1 MDSRILHLIG
11 LAKRAGQ
18 LEAGD
23 EPVGAAC
30 RARACRVILV
40 ARDAADN
47 TLRRVRH
54 FADTG
59 QCLWLPIPYGKD
71 ELGAAVGR
79 TSCAMAAVTE
89 IGFASAIVGRLA
101 QEDGET
107 YGAAAEKLAA
117 KAEKAM
123 QRRREQRSHE
133 RNVRR
138 GGKAKKP
145 YIPTR
150 IKREQQSK

>member
-1 MDSRILHLIG
+1 MDKILHLIG

-30 RARACRVILV
+30 RARSCRLLLV

-47 TLRRVRH
+47 TFRRVRH
-54 FADTG
+54 FADAG
-59 QCLWLPIPYGKD
+59 ACLWLSIPCSKD

-79 TSCAMAAVTE
+79 TSCAMVAVTG
-89 IGFASAIVGRLA
+89 IGFASAISAKLA
-101 QEDGET
+101 QVDQER
-107 YGAAAEKLAA
+107 YGPAADKLAA
-117 KAEKAM
+117 KAEKAN
-123 QRRREQRSHE
+123 QRRREQLAHE
-133 RNVRR
+133 KNLRR
-138 GGKAKKP
+138 GGKAQKP

-150 IKREQQSK
+150 IKRGRQSK

>member
-1 MDSRILHLIG
+1 MDNILHLVG

-30 RARACRVILV
+30 RARSCRLILV
-40 ARDAADN
+40 AQDAADN
-47 TLRRVRH
+47 TYRRVRH
-54 FADTG
+54 FADAG
-59 QCLWLPIPYGKD
+59 ACLWLSVPYGKE

-79 TSCAMAAVTE
+79 TSCAMVAVTG
-89 IGFASAIVGRLA
+89 IGFAGAIAEKLA
-101 QEDGET
+101 QADPEK
-107 YGAAAEKLAA
+107 YAAAAEKLSA
-117 KAEKAM
+117 KAEKAA
-123 QRRREQRSHE
+123 QRRREQQAHE
-133 RNVRR
+133 KNLRR

-150 IKREQQSK
+150 IKRDRQSK